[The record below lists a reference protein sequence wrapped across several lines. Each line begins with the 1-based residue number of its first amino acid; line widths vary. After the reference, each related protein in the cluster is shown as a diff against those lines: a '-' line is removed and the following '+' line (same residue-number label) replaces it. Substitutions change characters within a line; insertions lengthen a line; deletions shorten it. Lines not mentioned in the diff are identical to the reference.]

1 MKGKEKV
8 ESSLCVDHMLWL
20 LLLRTVTQEN
30 IEDRQVID
38 IKSMK

>member
-8 ESSLCVDHMLWL
+8 ESSLGVDHMLWL